1 MHFRVYLE
9 VYVYENPT
17 SFSRWSVRKPAIYE
31 GYGRLISPGM
41 NVTIEIDAFQGDK
54 KQIKDDL
61 TSIFAEVLEYFD

>member
-1 MHFRVYLE
+1 ME

-17 SFSRWSVRKPAIYE
+17 CFSRWSVR
-31 GYGRLISPGM
+31 
-41 NVTIEIDAFQGDK
+41 IEIDTFQGDK

>member
-1 MHFRVYLE
+1 MSHLSIIPQKF
-9 VYVYENPT
+9 
-17 SFSRWSVRKPAIYE
+17 SFTKHAIYE

-61 TSIFAEVLEYFD
+61 TSILLKYLNILIRQIYLK